1 MTMVAKIKKDNAEK
15 KKQPKGKSIHGI
27 TPFIRWVFVSLATI
41 LASLVIGI
49 GSANGVFLESR
60 ERFSST
66 EDILNWIFTSMV
78 APYAVLYVMVFVAS
92 IYILSQSTMSYTWW
106 VIKQSLS
113 ASLTY
118 MVITLVIASMI
129 LGAAYAVSQPVETSI
144 NQTTDFA
151 ASQMWV
157 VGNIAVAAVSW
168 GAYKSAWKI
177 YRVIGAQTMQQ
188 RYEADVAKMEVA
200 TSGRFWDK
208 WVERPFRWFF
218 GLDGGKPRG
227 AMMFFVISIISTIIT
242 TSFVTVIDISLL
254 MPIAL
259 LSVPASIVL
268 LFAATAKHK
277 DGRYNRKKP
286 PVLNKVRDETTEDTY
301 NPASKGH
308 KVFVRS

>member
-1 MTMVAKIKKDNAEK
+1 MVKKIKEEDNAVKRKRSRE
-15 KKQPKGKSIHGI
+15 SIHGHI
-27 TPFIRWVFVSLATI
+27 PFVRWAFVSLATI
-41 LASLVIGI
+41 VVSLVIGI
-49 GSANGVFLESR
+49 GSANGIFLESR
-60 ERFSST
+60 ERFSGT
-66 EDILNWIFTSMV
+66 QDILHWIFTSMV

-92 IYILSQSTMSYTWW
+92 IYILSQSTISYTWW

-118 MVITLVIASMI
+118 MFITLVIAAMI
-129 LGAAYAVSQPVETSI
+129 LGAAYAVSQPAETSM

-157 VGNIAVAAVSW
+157 VGNIAVTAVAW

-208 WVERPFRWFF
+208 WVERPFMWFF
-218 GLDGGKPRG
+218 GLNGEKPRG
-227 AMMFFVISIISTIIT
+227 AMMFFIISIISTIIA
-242 TSFVTVIDISLL
+242 TSFVIVLDISIL

-268 LFAATAKHK
+268 LFAATAKYN

-286 PVLNKVRDETTEDTY
+286 PVLNKVRDKTTDDTY
-301 NPASKGH
+301 DPASKGH
-308 KVFVRS
+308 KVFVRA